1 MKIAVAGLGYV
12 GMANAVLLAQHNRV
26 VAVDIDAERVSMV
39 NNGQTTIVDPLI
51 AEYLAHHDLDLRATT

>member
-1 MKIAVAGLGYV
+1 
-12 GMANAVLLAQHNRV
+12 MANAVLLAQHNRV

-51 AEYLAHHDLDLRATT
+51 AEYLAHHDLDLRATTDPQDAYRGADFV